1 MKLFYFAG
9 RDGVTNFGDELNH
22 AVWNHFLP
30 GAFDEDDGTQ
40 FVGIGTLLN
49 DRLPG
54 APRTVVCGAGVGYY
68 GPPQP
73 DGSWRIYC
81 VRGPLSARALNLD
94 ASLAITDP
102 AMLVARLPVV
112 EGVPV
117 TRRCAFLPHWESAP
131 DAWRD
136 VCDASQVAFI
146 DPRWPPAQVLDAVR
160 GTALLLTEAM
170 HGAIVADA
178 LRVPWVAV
186 RTRPQIKAFKWEDW
200 CQSVGVDYRP
210 HELPPMWPEASAPF
224 DQCSGRPER
233 RRGTAGAIRRLRRWG
248 RIKVVAHALRRLSR
262 SARPSL
268 SGAGVLENRLRR
280 LEDVLTAVR
289 AREIDT
295 QSVPAEHLKAAR
307 PQLVG

>member
-22 AVWNHFLP
+22 AVWHHFLP

-73 DGSWRIYC
+73 DASWRIYC
-81 VRGPLSARALNLD
+81 VRGPFSARALNLD

-102 AMLVARLPVV
+102 AMLVARLPIV
-112 EGVPV
+112 EPGPV
-117 TRRCAFLPHWESAP
+117 SRRCAFLPHWESAP
-131 DAWRD
+131 DAWRG
-136 VCDASQVAFI
+136 VCEASQVAFI
-146 DPRWPPAQVLDAVR
+146 DPRWSPAQVLDAVR
-160 GTALLLTEAM
+160 GTELLLTEAM

-200 CQSVGVDYRP
+200 CQSVGVEYQP
-210 HELPPMWPEASAPF
+210 HELPPMWPEPDA
-224 DQCSGRPER
+224 
-233 RRGTAGAIRRLRRWG
+233 AGAIRRARRWG
-248 RIKVVAHALRRLSR
+248 RIKAVAHAMRRLSR

-268 SGAGVLENRLRR
+268 SAADVLDDRLRR
-280 LEDVLTAVR
+280 LEDLLTEVR
-289 AREIDT
+289 AREVGNR
-295 QSVPAEHLKAAR
+295 SVPAEDLKAPR